1 LLKFIF
7 VPGHTLSNRHRKSL
21 PTIIIVSPYLA
32 SANNGNWRTARR
44 WADQLQDNYDVIVQS
59 DWNGEP
65 CDLLIALHARRSHAA
80 IKRFRNSSN
89 LPLVLVLTGTDLYR
103 DLPSSAEARNSL
115 ELASVLVVLQE
126 DAVQYVP
133 LEHRRKTHVIYQSA
147 HLLRPAAKARSKLD
161 CVAVGHLRHEKDP
174 LTLLRALDCIPAR
187 KSIHILHIGAPLDD
201 ELAGAARAKAVR
213 DDRYHWADAL
223 PHGLARAAIKRAH
236 VLIHPSIM
244 EGGANVIVEALTSG
258 TPVIGSEISGNI
270 GMLGKDYPG
279 YFPVGDAAALA
290 GLLEKCLEDPNFY
303 SRLNNAAKARAPLF
317 APAAEKKSIN
327 KLVSELLQGQ

>member
-1 LLKFIF
+1 LA
-7 VPGHTLSNRHRKSL
+7 NRDRKSF

-44 WADQLQDNYDVIVQS
+44 WTDLLQDNCDVIVQS
-59 DWNGEP
+59 DWDGEP
-65 CDLLIALHARRSHAA
+65 CDFLIALHARRSHAA
-80 IKRFRNSSN
+80 IKRFRESSAS

-115 ELASVLVVLQE
+115 ELASALVVLQE

-133 LEHRRKTHVIYQSA
+133 VEHRHKTHVIYQSA
-147 HLLRPAAKARSKLD
+147 RLLKPATKPRNKLG
-161 CVAVGHLRHEKDP
+161 CVAVGHLRQEKDP
-174 LTLLRALDCIPAR
+174 LTLLRALDCIPAG
-187 KSIHILHIGAPLDD
+187 KSIHILHIGAALDD
-201 ELAGAARAKAVR
+201 ELARAAQAKGESDA
-213 DDRYHWADAL
+213 RYHWADAL

-258 TPVIGSEISGNI
+258 TPVIASEMSGNV

-279 YFPVGDAAALA
+279 YFSVGDAAALA
-290 GLLEKCLEDPNFY
+290 GLLEKCLDDPNFY

-317 APAAEKKSIN
+317 APAAEKESLN
-327 KLVSELLQGQ
+327 NLVSELLRDQ

>member
-1 LLKFIF
+1 MA
-7 VPGHTLSNRHRKSL
+7 NRHRKSL

-44 WADQLQDNYDVIVQS
+44 WADLLQDNYDVIVQS
-59 DWNGEP
+59 DWTGEP
-65 CDLLIALHARRSHAA
+65 CAFLIALHARRSHAA
-80 IKRFRNSSN
+80 IKRFRERSAS
-89 LPLVLVLTGTDLYR
+89 LPLVLVLTGTDIYR

-115 ELASVLVVLQE
+115 ALATALVVLQE

-133 LEHRRKTHVIYQSA
+133 VEHRRKTHVIYQSA
-147 HLLRPAAKARSKLD
+147 RMLKPATKPRNKLN
-161 CVAVGHLRHEKDP
+161 CVAVGHLRQEKDP
-174 LTLLRALDCIPAR
+174 LTLLRALDCIAAG
-187 KSIHILHIGAPLDD
+187 KSIHVLHIGAALDD
-201 ELAGAARAKAVR
+201 ELANAARTKAGR
-213 DDRYHWADAL
+213 DVRYHWAEAL
-223 PHGLARAAIKRAH
+223 PHGLTRAAIKRAH

-258 TPVIGSEISGNI
+258 TPVIASEMSGNV

-290 GLLEKCLEDPNFY
+290 GLLEKCLDDPNFY

-317 APAAEKKSIN
+317 APAAEKKSLN
-327 KLVSELLQGQ
+327 KLVSELLKNQ

>member
-1 LLKFIF
+1 MA
-7 VPGHTLSNRHRKSL
+7 NRHRKSL

-44 WADQLQDNYDVIVQS
+44 WADLLQDNYDVIVQS
-59 DWNGEP
+59 DWNSEP
-65 CDLLIALHARRSHAA
+65 CDFLIALHARRSHAA
-80 IKRFRNSSN
+80 IKRFRESSTN

-115 ELASVLVVLQE
+115 ELASALVVLQE

-133 LEHRRKTHVIYQSA
+133 VEHRRKTHVIYQSA
-147 HLLRPAAKARSKLD
+147 RMLKPATKPRNKLD

-174 LTLLRALDCIPAR
+174 LTVLRALDCIPAG

-201 ELAGAARAKAVR
+201 ELASAARAKAGR
-213 DDRYHWADAL
+213 DARYHWADAL
-223 PHGLARAAIKRAH
+223 PHGLTRAAIKRAH

-258 TPVIGSEISGNI
+258 TPVIASEMSGNV

-290 GLLEKCLEDPNFY
+290 GLLEKCLDDPNYY

-317 APAAEKKSIN
+317 APATEKKSLK
-327 KLVSELLQGQ
+327 KLVSELLGDQYGY

>member
-1 LLKFIF
+1 LAK
-7 VPGHTLSNRHRKSL
+7 RHRKSP

-32 SANNGNWRTARR
+32 AANNGNWRTARR
-44 WADQLQDNYDVIVQS
+44 WADLLQDNYDVIVQS

-80 IKRFRNSSN
+80 ARRFREESPS
-89 LPLVLVLTGTDLYR
+89 LPSILVLTGTDLYR
-103 DLPSSAEARNSL
+103 DLPSSLEARTSL
-115 ELASVLVVLQE
+115 DLASALVVLQE
-126 DAVQYVP
+126 DAVQFVP
-133 LEHRRKTHVIYQSA
+133 VEHRRKVHVIYQSA
-147 HLLRPAAKARSKLD
+147 RILKPADKPRGKLD

-174 LTLLRALDCIPAR
+174 LTLLRALDFINAGKP
-187 KSIHILHIGAPLDD
+187 IHILHIGAALDD
-201 ELAGAARAKAVR
+201 ELAGAVRAKAVS
-213 DDRYHWADAL
+213 DARYHWADAL
-223 PHGLARAAIKRAH
+223 PHGLTRAAIKRAH

-258 TPVIGSEISGNI
+258 TPVIASEMSGNV

-290 GLLEKCLEDPNFY
+290 RLLEKCLDDPNFY

-317 APAAEKKSIN
+317 APAAEKKLLN
-327 KLVSELLQGQ
+327 TLVSALLSNP

>member
-1 LLKFIF
+1 MA
-7 VPGHTLSNRHRKSL
+7 NRQRKSR
-21 PTIIIVSPYLA
+21 PTIIIASPYLA

-44 WADQLQDNYDVIVQS
+44 WADLLQDNYDVIVQS

-65 CDLLIALHARRSHAA
+65 CDLLIALHARRSHGA
-80 IKRFRNSSN
+80 IKRFKKSSPS

-103 DLPSSAEARNSL
+103 DLPSSEEARNSL
-115 ELASVLVVLQE
+115 ELASALVVLQE

-133 LEHRRKTHVIYQSA
+133 VEHRRKTHVIYQSA
-147 HLLRPAAKARSKLD
+147 RLLKTATKTRNKLD

-174 LTLLRALDCIPAR
+174 LTLLRALDCIPAG

-201 ELAGAARAKAVR
+201 ELASAAQAKSLR
-213 DDRYHWADAL
+213 DARYHWADAL
-223 PHGLARAAIKRAH
+223 PHGLTRAAIKRAH

-258 TPVIGSEISGNI
+258 TPVIASEISGNI

-290 GLLEKCLEDPNFY
+290 DLLEKCLDDPNFY
-303 SRLNNAAKARAPLF
+303 SRLNNAAKTRAPLF
-317 APAAEKKSIN
+317 APAAEKKSLDN
-327 KLVSELLQGQ
+327 LVSELLRDQY

>member
-1 LLKFIF
+1 LA
-7 VPGHTLSNRHRKSL
+7 NRHRNSL

-44 WADQLQDNYDVIVQS
+44 WADLLQENYDVIVQS

-65 CDLLIALHARRSHAA
+65 CDFLIALHARRSHAA
-80 IKRFRNSSN
+80 IKRFRNRSAS

-115 ELASVLVVLQE
+115 DLASALVVLQE

-133 LEHRRKTHVIYQSA
+133 VEHRRKTHVIYQSA
-147 HLLRPAAKARSKLD
+147 RMLKPAAKPRNKLD
-161 CVAVGHLRHEKDP
+161 CVAVGHLRREKDP
-174 LTLLRALDCIPAR
+174 LTLLRALDCIAAGKP
-187 KSIHILHIGAPLDD
+187 IHILHIGAPLDD
-201 ELAGAARAKAVR
+201 ELASEARAKTGCDA
-213 DDRYHWADAL
+213 RYHWADAL
-223 PHGLARAAIKRAH
+223 PHGLTRAAIKRAH

-258 TPVIGSEISGNI
+258 TPVIASEISGNV

-290 GLLEKCLEDPNFY
+290 GLLEKCLDDPNFY

-317 APAAEKKSIN
+317 APAAEKKSLN
-327 KLVSELLQGQ
+327 KLVSELLRDQY

>member
-1 LLKFIF
+1 LA
-7 VPGHTLSNRHRKSL
+7 NRKSL
-21 PTIIIVSPYLA
+21 PTIIIVTPYLA

-44 WADQLQDNYDVIVQS
+44 WADLLQDKYDVIVQS

-65 CDLLIALHARRSHAA
+65 CDFLIALHARRSHAA
-80 IKRFRNSSN
+80 IKRFRESSAS

-103 DLPSSAEARNSL
+103 DLPASAEARNSL
-115 ELASVLVVLQE
+115 AFASALVVLQE

-133 LEHRRKTHVIYQSA
+133 VEHRRKTHVIYQSA
-147 HLLRPAAKARSKLD
+147 RLLKPATKPRGKLD

-174 LTLLRALDCIPAR
+174 LTLLRALDCIPAG
-187 KSIHILHIGAPLDD
+187 KSIHILHVGAPLDGK
-201 ELAGAARAKAVR
+201 LASAARAKAAR
-213 DDRYHWADAL
+213 DARYHWADAL

-244 EGGANVIVEALTSG
+244 EGGANVIVEALTCG
-258 TPVIGSEISGNI
+258 TPVVASEMSGNV

-290 GLLEKCLEDPNFY
+290 GLLEKCLDDSNFY

-317 APAAEKKSIN
+317 APEAEKKSLN
-327 KLVSELLQGQ
+327 KLVSEFLRDPC